1 MYLWI
6 HGYTTIK
13 SSVHMHPQSM
23 WVSCW
28 CRMQYGDAIL
38 KYLTKRARSP
48 SSEPEPCSVP
58 GTPGGS
64 DSADH
69 FESRQRLP
77 TKYTKLSPSVETCY
91 VT

>member
-1 MYLWI
+1 MCICGFMDTLLSSPV
-6 HGYTTIK
+6 YTCIP
-13 SSVHMHPQSM
+13 SPCGLAAGAGCSM
-23 WVSCW
+23 A
-28 CRMQYGDAIL
+28 MLL

-64 DSADH
+64 GSADH
-69 FESRQRLP
+69 FESLQRLP
-77 TKYTKLSPSVETCY
+77 TEYTKLSPSVEACY